1 MIQCKRAYDPASPED
16 GHRVLID
23 RLWPRNLRKDQLILN
38 EWLPDTGPSTALRK
52 AFKHDGLSFADFRTG
67 YRRELT
73 AHPEHWWRLLEPA
86 RAGTLTLVYSAK
98 DTEHNNA
105 VVLMEWLEDELDK
118 PASHSSPVCYADE
131 KLS

>member
-1 MIQCKRAYDPASPED
+1 MIQCKRAYDPASPDD

-23 RLWPRNLRKDQLILN
+23 RLWPRNLRKDQLILD
-38 EWLPDTGPSTALRK
+38 EWLPDTGPSTELRK
-52 AFKHDGLSFADFRTG
+52 AFKHGELSFADFRTQ
-67 YRRELT
+67 YHRELT

-98 DTEHNNA
+98 DTDHNNA
-105 VVLMEWLEDELDK
+105 VVLLEWLEDELDK
-118 PASHSSPVCYADE
+118 QGAHSSPVCYADE